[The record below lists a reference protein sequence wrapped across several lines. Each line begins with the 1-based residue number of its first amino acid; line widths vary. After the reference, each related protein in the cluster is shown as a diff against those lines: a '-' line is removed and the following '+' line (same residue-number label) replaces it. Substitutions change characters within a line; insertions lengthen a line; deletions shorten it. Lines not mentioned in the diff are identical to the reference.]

1 VELAALDT
9 VTLAEEGVE
18 FEVVHPKIGNTG
30 VFIKMLG
37 ADSRQYK
44 AALREVAKKM
54 TPDTTAQDMETELAI
69 RCTVGWRGIDEGG
82 QAMRFSDANL
92 RKVYAAAPIVRE
104 QSVAFMRDRGNYFR
118 GPGEGASGSGA

>member
-1 VELAALDT
+1 MELAALDT

-18 FEVVHPKIGNTG
+18 FEVIHPKLGATG

-37 ADSRQYK
+37 VDSRQYK

-54 TPDTTAQDMETELAI
+54 TQDTTAQDMETELAI
-69 RCTVGWRGIDEGG
+69 RGTTGWRGIDENGE
-82 QAMRFSDANL
+82 AMRFSDANL

-104 QSVAFMRDRGNYFR
+104 QSIAFMRDRGNYFR
-118 GPGEGASGSGA
+118 GPGPGTEGSGT